1 MARDRRF
8 GRWRWSPAR
17 RPSGRWKC
25 RIATISSSAPA
36 SLDWSPSAF
45 SARRAGRPS
54 SSSVTT
60 ESGAACASR
69 KSRRRAGAR
78 VRRRSKRSADR
89 RASPRRFASV
99 VLARSGAQRRGF
111 RGLRT
116 RRRRRVF
123 EGNGKD
129 GRGCALPVFAARAAN
144 SGRGRQRCRSPGSRE
159 RGTAR
164 WVRQSRF
171 PLIGLGFQGRF
182 RARQI
187 GITTGMS
194 FGNFAM
200 SWSDRLKWAA
210 TIAGGVWVSQSE
222 SEIFRY
228 VSALKISRNTRSVS
242 PTFLT

>member
-1 MARDRRF
+1 M
-8 GRWRWSPAR
+8 
-17 RPSGRWKC
+17 
-25 RIATISSSAPA
+25 
-36 SLDWSPSAF
+36 
-45 SARRAGRPS
+45 
-54 SSSVTT
+54 
-60 ESGAACASR
+60 
-69 KSRRRAGAR
+69 RRRSSFPDLARLWPIPGAR

-123 EGNGKD
+123 EGNGRD
-129 GRGCALPVFAARAAN
+129 GRGCALPVFAARRPTLVVGDSAADRLVAVN
-144 SGRGRQRCRSPGSRE
+144 AGRPDGSG
-159 RGTAR
+159 
-164 WVRQSRF
+164 SRF
-171 PLIGLGFQGRF
+171 PLIGLGLQGRF